1 MAKKKIM
8 THPFFII
15 GLILA
20 SVGGITAGVLSLGR
34 DIKAPTHTVE
44 QVIDPSILASSHG
57 Q

>member
-1 MAKKKIM
+1 MAKKKII

-15 GLILA
+15 AFILGT
-20 SVGGITAGVLSLGR
+20 VGGLTAGVLSLGR

-44 QVIDPSILASSHG
+44 QVIDPSILASHG